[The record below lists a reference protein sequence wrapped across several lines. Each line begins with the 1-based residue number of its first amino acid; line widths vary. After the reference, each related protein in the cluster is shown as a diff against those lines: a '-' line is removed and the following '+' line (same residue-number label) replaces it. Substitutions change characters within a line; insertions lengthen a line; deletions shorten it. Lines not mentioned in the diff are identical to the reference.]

1 MHKLKNDFV
10 MLSPMKS
17 FKFQLDILN
26 LTTHGLWSK
35 FKLLRT
41 PMDQYSNLAPKNELP
56 CVSCLLIF
64 QLFTLLEGVIF
75 EALKKTVS
83 YLSWICADISG
94 RNEDNIWVSFGF
106 LNPFLSSLS
115 KFEPCYSFIFFDE
128 NNFRIAKSPLR
139 YVWTLHYFK

>member
-1 MHKLKNDFV
+1 
-10 MLSPMKS
+10 
-17 FKFQLDILN
+17 
-26 LTTHGLWSK
+26 
-35 FKLLRT
+35 
-41 PMDQYSNLAPKNELP
+41 MDQYSNLAPKNELP

-139 YVWTLHYFK
+139 TFERCTIVNSKNYSINQEI